1 MINDSRQTLQM
12 RILGIPLDIS
22 SLPAVLTSDDKL
34 PAGGYQGVMW
44 CQELNRGQGYS
55 GEEVGNSAYPSGSGS
70 FTWLDLVPKY
80 LSQSSGVTGDGLPS
94 GEAVTPPYKVGEI
107 IYCTRLDTPVV
118 MTGSKAGSGYKNNH
132 PSVTLAGNNW
142 SKIVN
147 ASAAKAHFDG
157 TFSPDLNMIFWL
169 DLNVD
174 GRTRSA
180 STVVS
185 GGTSGTAQNV
195 WL

>member
-1 MINDSRQTLQM
+1 MDS
-12 RILGIPLDIS
+12 S
-22 SLPAVLTSDDKL
+22 
-34 PAGGYQGVMW
+34 
-44 CQELNRGQGYS
+44 
-55 GEEVGNSAYPSGSGS
+55 
-70 FTWLDLVPKY
+70 
-80 LSQSSGVTGDGLPS
+80 
-94 GEAVTPPYKVGEI
+94 TP
-107 IYCTRLDTPVV
+107 
-118 MTGSKAGSGYKNNH
+118 YKNNH

-147 ASAAKAHFDG
+147 ASAAKAHFNGD
-157 TFSPDLNMIFWL
+157 FSPDLNMIFWL

>member
-12 RILGIPLDIS
+12 RIVGIPMDIS
-22 SLPAVLTSDDKL
+22 SVTSELTDEVLG
-34 PAGGYQGVMW
+34 AGGHQGVMM
-44 CQELNRGQGYS
+44 CRELKRNEAHS
-55 GEEVGNSAYPSGSGS
+55 GERVGNSAYPSVSNS
-70 FTWLDLVPKY
+70 FTWLVLVPKY
-80 LSQSSGVTGDGLPS
+80 LSYSSGVTGEGLPS
-94 GEAVTPPYKVGEI
+94 SEAVTPPYKVGEI
-107 IYCTRLDTPVV
+107 IYCTRLDMPVV
-118 MTGSKAGSGYKNNH
+118 MAGSKLNYANNH
-132 PSVTLAGNNW
+132 PSVLAGNNW

-147 ASAAKAHFDG
+147 ANAAEAHFDA
-157 TFSPDLNMIFWL
+157 TFSPATNMIFWL

>member
-12 RILGIPLDIS
+12 RILGTPIDIS
-22 SLPAVLTSDDKL
+22 SETQKL
-34 PAGGYQGVMW
+34 NAEGILSSGGHQGVMY
-44 CQELNRGQGYS
+44 CREMRFEERHH
-55 GEEVGNSAYPSGSGS
+55 GEHVGSSVYPDISGS
-70 FTWLDLVPKY
+70 FTWLVLVPKY

-94 GEAVTPPYKVGEI
+94 SEAVTPPYKIGEI

-118 MTGSKAGSGYKNNH
+118 MDSSTPYKNNH

-147 ASAAKAHFDG
+147 ASAAKAHFNGD
-157 TFSPDLNMIFWL
+157 FSPDLNMIFWL

-180 STVVS
+180 STVVA